1 MRRMVKSS
9 GKLIAKMRITSFKKR
24 KKKWQFAIRIKYT
37 DKCETQGVILKKR
50 GEDKFYHL
58 PYQES
63 NVNKFEKKI
72 VFEVELGQLEL
83 GPFFWDFYVHLKS
96 DELKSY
102 RVKHPSYIVNKK
114 INNRLQRDHTEG
126 GYVVYPYVTVKGG
139 LSLHYRKKGAYD
151 QLKYALKEK
160 MALIIYYTFKRYWD
174 RKCIVLAYEK
184 FSQTAQDN
192 SYYFFKYCYDHKQ
205 FPNLYYVINKRS
217 NDYKMLNQYEDKVID
232 FMSVKH
238 MIYLLASTFM
248 ISSESKAHCYIWK
261 ENRGT
266 LKKVIHA
273 KKHVFLQHGVLGLK
287 KVDSIFKKGSPNG
300 TNLFFVSSEYE
311 KEIVKQFFN
320 YTEDEIIVSGLAR
333 WDHLQNR
340 GGKQKQILLLPTW
353 REWLDEVSEE
363 EFLNS
368 QFYRQYE
375 RLLNDTNLA
384 EQLEKNNVI
393 LKFCMHPRIHNS
405 IHYFRYHTPNVQFV
419 RYGDIKI
426 NELIMESSLLITDY
440 SSVSWDMYYLKKPI
454 IFFQFD
460 GMLNGYLDV
469 ERELFGDRCIHVE
482 ELIRSLDFYINN
494 GFKEK
499 EKYTLLRN
507 RLFSYVDQNNSKRI
521 AKGIFEKAKQLKQ

>member
-1 MRRMVKSS
+1 MVESS
-9 GKLIAKMRITSFKKR
+9 ERLITKIRITSFKKR
-24 KKKWQFAIRIKYT
+24 KGKWQFAIRV
-37 DKCETQGVILKKR
+37 KCREKCTIQGITLKKR
-50 GEDKFYHL
+50 NGDKV
-58 PYQES
+58 YQILFQVS
-63 NVNKFEKKI
+63 NVSEIEKK
-72 VFEVELGQLEL
+72 VTFEVKLSQIEL
-83 GPFFWDFYVHLKS
+83 GPFFWDFYVDLKS

-102 RVKHPSYIVNKK
+102 RIKHPSYMVNRK

-126 GYVVYPYVTVKGG
+126 EYIVYPYVTVKGG
-139 LSLHYRKKGAYD
+139 LSLHYRKKGTYD

-160 MALIIYYTFKRYWD
+160 LALIIYYAFKWYWD
-174 RKCIVLAYEK
+174 RKGIILVYEK

-192 SYYFFKYCYDHKQ
+192 SYYFFKYCYDHKK
-205 FPNLYYVINKRS
+205 FPNLYYVINKKS
-217 NDYKMLNQYEDKVID
+217 NDYKMLDQYEDKVID

-300 TNLFFVSSEYE
+300 TNLFCVSSEYE

-320 YTEDEIIVSGLAR
+320 YKEDEIIVSGLAR

-340 GGKQKQILLLPTW
+340 SGKQKQILLLPTW
-353 REWLDEVSEE
+353 REWLDEISEE

-368 QFYRQYE
+368 QFHRQYE
-375 RLLNDTNLA
+375 RLLNDTNLI
-384 EQLEKNNVI
+384 EQLEKHNVI
-393 LKFCMHPRIHNS
+393 LKFYMHPRIHNS
-405 IHYFRYHTPNVQFV
+405 IHYFRCHTPNVQFV
-419 RYGDIKI
+419 KYGDIKI

-454 IFFQFD
+454 VFFQFD
-460 GMLNGYLDV
+460 YIMDGYLDV
-469 ERELFGDRCIHVE
+469 EHELFGDTCKHVD
-482 ELIRSLDFYINN
+482 ELVQLLTFYINN

-499 EKYTLLRN
+499 EKYALLRN
-507 RLFSYVDQNNSKRI
+507 RLFSYVDQDNSKRI
-521 AKGIFEKAKQLKQ
+521 VQGIFSGKKQLKN

>member
-1 MRRMVKSS
+1 MVKSS
-9 GKLIAKMRITSFKKR
+9 GKLISKIRITSFKK
-24 KKKWQFAIRIKYT
+24 KKGKWQFAIRVKCR
-37 DKCETQGVILKKR
+37 DKCTVEAITLKKR
-50 GEDKFYHL
+50 NGDKVYQL

-63 NVNKFEKKI
+63 SVNEFEKKVI
-72 VFEVELGQLEL
+72 FEIELGQLEL

-102 RVKHPSYIVNKK
+102 RIKHPSYIVNRKL
-114 INNRLQRDHTEG
+114 NNRLQRDHGED

-139 LSLHYRKKGAYD
+139 LSLHYRRKGTYD

-160 MALIIYYTFKRYWD
+160 LALIIYYTFKWHWD
-174 RKCIVLAYEK
+174 RKGIVLVYEK
-184 FSQTAQDN
+184 FSHTAQDN

-205 FPNLYYVINKRS
+205 IPNLYYVINKKS
-217 NDYKMLNQYEDKVID
+217 NDYKMLDQYEDKVID
-232 FMSVKH
+232 FMSIKY
-238 MIYLLASTFM
+238 MIYLLASTLM

-266 LKKVIHA
+266 LKKVIHT

-300 TNLFFVSSEYE
+300 TNLFCVSSEYE

-333 WDHLQNR
+333 WDYLQDKS
-340 GGKQKQILLLPTW
+340 GEQKQILLLPTW

-363 EFLNS
+363 GFLDS

-375 RLLNDTNLA
+375 RLLNDTTLV
-384 EQLEKNNVI
+384 EQLEKHNVI
-393 LKFCMHPRIHNS
+393 LKFCMHPRIHSS
-405 IHYFRYHTPNVQFV
+405 IRYFECNTSNVQFV
-419 RYGDIKI
+419 KYKDIKI

-460 GMLNGYLDV
+460 HIMNGYLNV
-469 ERELFGDRCIHVE
+469 EHELFGDRCVHVD
-482 ELIRSLDFYINN
+482 ELVQLLTFYMHN

-499 EKYTLLRN
+499 ERYKSLRN
-507 RLFSYVDQNNSKRI
+507 HLFSYIDKNNSKRI
-521 AKGIFEKAKQLKQ
+521 VLEILAKREQLKN